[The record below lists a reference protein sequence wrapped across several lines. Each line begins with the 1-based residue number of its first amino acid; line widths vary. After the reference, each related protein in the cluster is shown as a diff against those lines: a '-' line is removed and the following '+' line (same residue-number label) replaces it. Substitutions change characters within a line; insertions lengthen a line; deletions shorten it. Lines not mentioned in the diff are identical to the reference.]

1 MFKPVNRYI
10 QVKVI
15 DEPVASTTTAGI
27 LLPNDYEPTEERYVQ
42 AHIVAW
48 SPDVRFANDLSE
60 NSTAIIDRSM
70 IEEVNS
76 NGSRMHVILDNYVLG
91 LITEQQ

>member
-15 DEPVASTTTAGI
+15 DEPKPSTTTAGI

-42 AHIVAW
+42 AQIVAW
-48 SPDVRFANDLSE
+48 APDVRFADDLSE
-60 NSTAIIDRSM
+60 NTTAIIDRSM
-70 IEEVNS
+70 VEEVNS
-76 NGSRMHVILDNYVLG
+76 NGARMHLILDNYVLG